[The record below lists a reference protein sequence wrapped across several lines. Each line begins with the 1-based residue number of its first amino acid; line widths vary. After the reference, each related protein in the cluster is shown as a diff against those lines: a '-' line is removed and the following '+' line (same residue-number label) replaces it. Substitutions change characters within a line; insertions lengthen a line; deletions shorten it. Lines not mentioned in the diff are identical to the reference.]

1 MIERREGNNE
11 FLRGETISKFGLFA
25 QELARWDNRIVEI
38 LAMKDLNQHGEE
50 KLDLVCTFNPEP
62 ESDTVG
68 FFWTVNLLT
77 RMEFEALDE
86 RLGIN
91 EPFEMAFKI
100 GQQVFLPNGK
110 ILNTIENPIVLWPEH
125 AE

>member
-1 MIERREGNNE
+1 M
-11 FLRGETISKFGLFA
+11 A
-25 QELARWDNRIVEI
+25 
-38 LAMKDLNQHGEE
+38 
-50 KLDLVCTFNPEP
+50 
-62 ESDTVG
+62 G
-68 FFWTVNLLT
+68 FFWTVNRLT

-100 GQQVFLPNGK
+100 GQQVFLPDGK
-110 ILNTIENPIVLWPEH
+110 ILNAIENPIVLWPEH